1 VRALLKEITISWVF
15 LAGLTYA
22 AHVTGWPAM
31 LRAPEWIISYGNQ
44 RYSLDYNLNLVIKL
58 EAGRGEAGRADAGCR
73 KIVEHFSCI
82 NQLGDL

>member
-1 VRALLKEITISWVF
+1 MKELLKEITISWVF

-44 RYSLDYNLNLVIKL
+44 RYSLDYNLNLIIRLEDGRMLKL
-58 EAGRGEAGRADAGCR
+58 SQGELKAIADREEAG
-73 KIVEHFSCI
+73 
-82 NQLGDL
+82 L